1 MKSLKIINSIYKS
14 SGSETMFEIKKI
26 KEIILEVIIKESFLN
41 HEN

>member
-14 SGSETMFEIKKI
+14 SGSETMFEIRKI
-26 KEIILEVIIKESFLN
+26 KDTILGSNFKRNFLN